1 MCVSEYVSI
10 TLGDALF
17 TASPGITSYVFLVVR
32 ASVFCIYDIPLF
44 SSDTLTL
51 RKDHHQKL
59 FRICDFVVCLPS
71 GGFIFLLPVW
81 NDIYCVRGIDFA
93 SSYAFDVLELFRQ
106 YGIFFHFFTM
116 AIQTNNWKKPDYK
129 ERKTWTSTSDEFR
142 ES

>member
-17 TASPGITSYVFLVVR
+17 TASPGITSYIFLVVR
-32 ASVFCIYDIPLF
+32 ASVFCICDIPLF

-59 FRICDFVVCLPS
+59 LRICDFVVCLPS

-81 NDIYCVRGIDFA
+81 NGIYCVRGTDFA
-93 SSYAFDVLELFRQ
+93 SSYAFDILELFRQ
-106 YGIFFHFFTM
+106 NGIFFHFFTM
-116 AIQTNNWKKPDYK
+116 AIQKNNWKKPDYK

>member
-59 FRICDFVVCLPS
+59 LRICDFVVCLPS
-71 GGFIFLLPVW
+71 DGFIFLLPV
-81 NDIYCVRGIDFA
+81 
-93 SSYAFDVLELFRQ
+93 
-106 YGIFFHFFTM
+106 
-116 AIQTNNWKKPDYK
+116 
-129 ERKTWTSTSDEFR
+129 
-142 ES
+142 

>member
-59 FRICDFVVCLPS
+59 LRYVILLYV
-71 GGFIFLLPVW
+71 FLLVALYFCCLCEMAFIALGVSILPLPTLL
-81 NDIYCVRGIDFA
+81 IY
-93 SSYAFDVLELFRQ
+93 VLELFRQ

-116 AIQTNNWKKPDYK
+116 AIQKNNWKKPDYK
-129 ERKTWTSTSDEFR
+129 ERNI
-142 ES
+142 